1 MTFKRKR
8 LNAVQLIKVVKSG
21 LRRSLQIRWGIKLS
35 GVSVMTSE
43 ALYERMYRG
52 NTPYLIGK
60 VKVVKRTYSSAANA
74 RSMLQM
80 LLKEKYEGGF
90 RSKHTKMRLNLRAPK
105 RSTNAQRYL

>member
-8 LNAVQLIKVVKSG
+8 LNSVQLIKFVKSG
-21 LRRSLQIRWGIKLS
+21 LRRSQQIRWGIKLS

-43 ALYERMYRG
+43 ALYETMYRG

-60 VKVVKRTYSSAANA
+60 VKVVKRTYSSATKA
-74 RSMLQM
+74 RNMLQM

-90 RSKHTKMRLNLRAPK
+90 RSKHTKKRLNIRAIVRPT
-105 RSTNAQRYL
+105 SA